1 MNLEY
6 YQDYFCFKLS
16 QNNTVSDI
24 NYLLLVTLGFDGG
37 FVFVFGHGLFRWWR
51 RRHIRLR
58 RRLAPR
64 IGRNVGV
71 IRLVEHRG
79 GCRVVGREHAT
90 PVARRNDLAVLE
102 HVGAFANTNATIRLD
117 VEFRNIYDFCKC

>member
-37 FVFVFGHGLFRWWR
+37 FVFVFGHGLFGRKLKAR
-51 RRHIRLR
+51 VDRQHLGKRRVVRPLGALLRSRRH
-58 RRLAPR
+58 
-64 IGRNVGV
+64 
-71 IRLVEHRG
+71 
-79 GCRVVGREHAT
+79 
-90 PVARRNDLAVLE
+90 
-102 HVGAFANTNATIRLD
+102 
-117 VEFRNIYDFCKC
+117 